1 MFSIDL
7 QSRSPIYEQ
16 IYNQIK
22 EQIVKG
28 ELELSE
34 QLPSVRV
41 LAKELGVNPN
51 TISKAYLL
59 LEKDKYI
66 YLVSGKGSFVAKP
79 DSRIIKE
86 QYMNDFCNAVK
97 EAFKVGISSE
107 ELITCIETLKEEQN
121 G

>member
-1 MFSIDL
+1 MFCIDL

-28 ELELSE
+28 ELELNE

-79 DSRIIKE
+79 DAQIIKE
-86 QYMNDFCNAVK
+86 QYMNDFCLSVK
-97 EAFKVGISSE
+97 AALKVGITPN
-107 ELITCIETLKEEQN
+107 ELVTCIEALKEEQN
-121 G
+121 D